1 MTDTKNNEVVES
13 KTEVKTDTE
22 LVKGLNIYQK
32 LAILQDKVKVNKD
45 NRNDFADFKY
55 RTIQNILAELKPLLK
70 ELGLIIRF
78 GSGKLDGEKYILD
91 IIVTDINNPTNQMG
105 ENGEIYIDRT
115 KSKMDL
121 SQKVLSA
128 KTFLKK
134 SLLEDLLLISE
145 DVDPDS
151 HDNTGL
157 HGDNFRGGTA
167 PTNQGNTSNG
177 DAQTDKNRGN
187 NKGNTTNNST
197 EEPERTP
204 EEAEAISG
212 IKNILYLVAEK
223 DPDKMLAL
231 LAEHTSF
238 IGKDKKKV
246 PGVSDYNKLIGKRL
260 TVTYGKLQ
268 KTYPKEYEKVL
279 ENKAKK
285 NKVKK

>member
-22 LVKGLNIYQK
+22 FVKDLNIYQK

-45 NRNDFADFKY
+45 NRNEFADFQY

-70 ELGLIIRF
+70 ELGLMIRF

-91 IIVTDINNPTNQMG
+91 IIVTDINNPTNQIE

-115 KSKMDL
+115 KAKMDL

-151 HDNTGL
+151 HDNSKMGPGTTG
-157 HGDNFRGGTA
+157 N
-167 PTNQGNTSNG
+167 
-177 DAQTDKNRGN
+177 
-187 NKGNTTNNST
+187 NNST
-197 EEPERTP
+197 NNTKPKNANTEPARTA
-204 EEAEAISG
+204 EEADILSN
-212 IKNILYLVAEK
+212 IKNILYIVANK
-223 DPDKMLAL
+223 DQNKMIDL
-231 LAEHTSF
+231 LSEQTAFT
-238 IGKDKKKV
+238 GKDNKVV
-246 PGVSDYNKLIGKRL
+246 PGLRDFDKLTGKRL
-260 TVTYGKLQ
+260 TVTYGKIQ
-268 KTYPKEYEKVL
+268 KAYPEAYKAF
-279 ENKAKK
+279 KAKLESK
-285 NKVKK
+285 QK